1 MNEEELA
8 RVMSRPDLVA
18 DGEEDMPG
26 SGLRSVYSTDS
37 FYSALGDEDEE
48 TREMLQRLH
57 ELENNS
63 DSDVELELEALETE
77 LHRYEKRLGRRVRR
91 SARMRASKIDADA
104 VAKQFLRGTFVDGVE
119 EQSVDEELKEE
130 ELWMDAMSSS
140 DSESVGSPHSPS
152 VSSSTSSEIR
162 GRPGA
167 IRRGKQTRLAGEEAL
182 PGMVSPLTPEDELT
196 EEACFS
202 GGEDGGFVDADE
214 DEDEDLLNENAAG
227 AAPPQKKGRWNWLWG
242 KFPSRQKSL
251 DAPSSISAEASP
263 VEDPSVAPPKKTRRS
278 IFRFLWP
285 FSRGEK
291 SRASSSEEQDPAR
304 PASAPLEDHPLSSSP
319 HNLVNYLSS
328 SRGSAPPEI
337 STSPKSQSS
346 MGSHESIGSSVGS
359 DNSPKLRPRKV
370 VFVKSLRPTSE
381 QLRSLHLKE
390 GCNSVSY
397 TIESRLQGKQTI
409 SANIF
414 LWKSSSRV
422 VISDVDGT
430 ITKSDALGIFLP
442 MFGKDWSHRGIAN
455 LFSHIDRNGYRILFL
470 SSRSIVQAHQTR
482 KYLSHLKQG
491 EELLPAGPV
500 LVSPSLLFRSLAREV
515 VFRNP
520 EEFKIAALRDF
531 KNLFEPE
538 VNPFFAGFGNKKTD
552 QFAYLTVGVPE
563 ERIFII
569 NSRSRISSL
578 HREYES
584 YEDVDTFV
592 HQMFPP
598 YREKSSSSITT
609 SEFNAWN
616 FWKPEVPELDESL
629 MEFLGDKERER
640 VLSPKGKQ

>member
-227 AAPPQKKGRWNWLWG
+227 AAPPQVCHPDAPIPSFFWVLNFDGLGTQKKGRWNWLWG

-263 VEDPSVAPPKKTRRS
+263 VEDPCRESWLPQHVSRAMVLHCTVFFFLMGRCSYWVQRWLHQRKPGVPFFAFCGPFQGVKSRGHPVRRS
-278 IFRFLWP
+278 KIQPVPPRLLWRLISTRVVVIVSLVVSFWCHLLTICGFASFR
-285 FSRGEK
+285 
-291 SRASSSEEQDPAR
+291 
-304 PASAPLEDHPLSSSP
+304 SAQDHPLSSSP
-319 HNLVNYLSS
+319 HN
-328 SRGSAPPEI
+328 
-337 STSPKSQSS
+337 
-346 MGSHESIGSSVGS
+346 
-359 DNSPKLRPRKV
+359 
-370 VFVKSLRPTSE
+370 
-381 QLRSLHLKE
+381 
-390 GCNSVSY
+390 C
-397 TIESRLQGKQTI
+397 
-409 SANIF
+409 
-414 LWKSSSRV
+414 
-422 VISDVDGT
+422 
-430 ITKSDALGIFLP
+430 
-442 MFGKDWSHRGIAN
+442 
-455 LFSHIDRNGYRILFL
+455 
-470 SSRSIVQAHQTR
+470 
-482 KYLSHLKQG
+482 
-491 EELLPAGPV
+491 
-500 LVSPSLLFRSLAREV
+500 
-515 VFRNP
+515 
-520 EEFKIAALRDF
+520 
-531 KNLFEPE
+531 
-538 VNPFFAGFGNKKTD
+538 
-552 QFAYLTVGVPE
+552 
-563 ERIFII
+563 
-569 NSRSRISSL
+569 
-578 HREYES
+578 
-584 YEDVDTFV
+584 
-592 HQMFPP
+592 
-598 YREKSSSSITT
+598 
-609 SEFNAWN
+609 
-616 FWKPEVPELDESL
+616 
-629 MEFLGDKERER
+629 EFLLGWQS
-640 VLSPKGKQ
+640 VCLYIGILGCV